1 MGIAS
6 RRKPFFWGIA
16 VDIVTRRKKQQDLM
30 IRAVERRVR
39 ERAQQLYEE
48 GGQVEG
54 QALKDWVQAETEI
67 LDATTVAP
75 LYRRLKAAGA
85 NSQEEQPEKDG
96 RAAEVPAELVP
107 ESQAVYRELV

>member
-1 MGIAS
+1 
-6 RRKPFFWGIA
+6 
-16 VDIVTRRKKQQDLM
+16 M

-75 LYRRLKAAGA
+75 LYRRLKATGP
-85 NSQEEQPEKDG
+85 NSQEEPQERDPKAG
-96 RAAEVPAELVP
+96 EVSAELVP
-107 ESQAVYRELV
+107 ESQAICQESV